1 MQVCI
6 VYDCLFP
13 YTIGGA
19 ERWYRNLAE
28 ALAARGHDV
37 TLLTLRQ
44 WESDDEPVIPGVR
57 IVTAGPRM
65 GLYTAQGRRRLLPP
79 LVFGAGVL
87 WHLLRRGRRYDV
99 VHTASFPYFSLLAA
113 ALARRLG
120 GYRIVVDWHEVWTA
134 GYWREYLG
142 RLGGA
147 VGWRVQRA
155 CLRVPQRAFCF
166 SRLHERRLHEQGLRG
181 TLTRLEGQYD
191 GPARPGRSPS
201 LPTPSRSTPAVTSRR
216 SRCRRSSRRWR
227 SRGSRSRRFEAR
239 STATAPSAGASRPRS
254 GELGLE
260 DAVSAPGFVN
270 GETLERA
277 LATAMCFVL
286 PSRREGYGRVV
297 IEASA
302 RGVPVVVVDGPDNA
316 ATELVEEGVNGTI
329 AADPQ
334 RPTISRPRSCASH
347 EAGPALR
354 ESTRRLVPPE
364 RRAAF
369 AGELAGDR
377 ARGLRRRGECELVA
391 PQRRRAVAA
400 HVKRRRSL
408 EPGGAEAVGSVSGR

>member
-28 ALAARGHDV
+28 ALAAKGHDV

-44 WESDDEPVIPGVR
+44 WDRGQEPDVPGVR
-57 IVTAGPRM
+57 VVAAGPRM
-65 GLYTAQGRRRLLPP
+65 GLYTSQGRRRLLPP

-142 RLGGA
+142 SLGGA

-166 SRLHERRLHEQGLRG
+166 SRLHERRLHELGLRR

-191 GPARPGRSPS
+191 GPLDPVKPEPADTVAVYAGRHIPEKQVPALVPALALARKQI
-201 LPTPSRSTPAVTSRR
+201 PALRGEIYGDGPEHGSVEAAIRR
-216 SRCRRSSRRWR
+216 
-227 SRGSRSRRFEAR
+227 
-239 STATAPSAGASRPRS
+239 
-254 GELGLE
+254 LGLE

-329 AADPQ
+329 APTAAADDIAAAIV
-334 RPTISRPRSCASH
+334 RL
-347 EAGPALR
+347 AGAGHALR
-354 ESTRRLVPPE
+354 DSSADWFNRNAERL
-364 RRAAF
+364 
-369 AGELAGDR
+369 
-377 ARGLRRRGECELVA
+377 
-391 PQRRRAVAA
+391 
-400 HVKRRRSL
+400 SL
-408 EPGGAEAVGSVSGR
+408 ESSLKVVLAAYSGEASASS